1 MNIPKTEDYRSF
13 QIEFQ
18 NVNDFRNKIDE
29 MVMKICNEYPEVN
42 PDEIKVL
49 GESDEICMG
58 DYDQEIVVLSFRFKR
73 NLTQEEIEM
82 RKWEKENLKKRQ
94 LQSLQKLIRDN
105 FSDALEFIESIGY
118 EVKHKNDPMK
128 IDCADSIV
136 SMFKDEF

>member
-1 MNIPKTEDYRSF
+1 MNTLQKTDTRSF
-13 QIEFQ
+13 QIDFM
-18 NVNDFRNKIDE
+18 NVNEFRKKIDE
-29 MVMKICNEYPEVN
+29 TIEEICSEYPEVN

-73 NLTQEEIEM
+73 NLTQEEIDM
-82 RKWEKENLKKRQ
+82 RNWEKENLKKRQ

>member
-18 NVNDFRNKIDE
+18 NVNDFHNKIDE

-82 RKWEKENLKKRQ
+82 RNWEKENLKKRQ

-128 IDCADSIV
+128 IDYADSIV
-136 SMFKDEF
+136 SMFKDEL

>member
-18 NVNDFRNKIDE
+18 NINDFRNKIDE

-73 NLTQEEIEM
+73 NLTQEEIEL
-82 RKWEKENLKKRQ
+82 RNWEKENLKKPKKLH
-94 LQSLQKLIRDN
+94 LQIYCKCFFPSYLKIYL
-105 FSDALEFIESIGY
+105 SIHSAT
-118 EVKHKNDPMK
+118 VLTT
-128 IDCADSIV
+128 
-136 SMFKDEF
+136 

>member
-73 NLTQEEIEM
+73 NLTQEEIDM

-118 EVKHKNDPMK
+118 EVKHKNGPMK
-128 IDCADSIV
+128 IDCADSLV
-136 SMFKDEF
+136 SMFKDEL